1 MKKIQQIFI
10 VFNLETRLIY
20 LCFLLQNLS
29 LVTE

>member
-20 LCFLLQNLS
+20 SCFLLQNLS
-29 LVTE
+29 LVAE